1 MESAGEDG
9 GNSLFVSKGNP
20 RDSNS
25 NSDETEILLVVSH
38 QWRSKSGATQVFCF
52 FQSADRFQRF
62 SPLRGQDA
70 YTGFQGSSKPAQ
82 GRFHLISILKHMNKL
97 TWLITQKQIAAGDV
111 ESAIIPIDPDQVPD
125 DEIIGLH
132 GNLPIRIEGAG
143 GMADV
148 ITDPASRKFFR
159 ALHAR
164 WPWAG
169 FFLRLDPI
177 NTKSSVD
184 KVVDLAVFMSLLL
197 VHVDY
202 LTYATGIP
210 QEIEKMVGNFM
221 KTCHKAGDEKHKTSN
236 RVKIDGCPSDLQL
249 YSQPLGALPSAGD
262 RSR

>member
-1 MESAGEDG
+1 MIPNWLYHGEQQGKPDGVLKSESAGWCEYSHALFQKAWNTHFGIRISGFDL
-9 GNSLFVSKGNP
+9 NS
-20 RDSNS
+20 
-25 NSDETEILLVVSH
+25 
-38 QWRSKSGATQVFCF
+38 
-52 FQSADRFQRF
+52 
-62 SPLRGQDA
+62 
-70 YTGFQGSSKPAQ
+70 GFQGTFQTGTSPLPSDLNFKT
-82 GRFHLISILKHMNKL
+82 MNKQ

-236 RVKIDGCPSDLQL
+236 RVKIDHCPSALQL
-249 YSQPLGALPSAGD
+249 YSHPLGAAFSAGD
-262 RSR
+262 RRG

>member
-1 MESAGEDG
+1 MIPNWLYHGEQQGKPDGVLKSESAGWCEYSHALFQKAWNTHFGIRISGFDL
-9 GNSLFVSKGNP
+9 NS
-20 RDSNS
+20 
-25 NSDETEILLVVSH
+25 
-38 QWRSKSGATQVFCF
+38 
-52 FQSADRFQRF
+52 
-62 SPLRGQDA
+62 
-70 YTGFQGSSKPAQ
+70 GFQGTFQTGTSPLPSDLNFKT
-82 GRFHLISILKHMNKL
+82 MNKQ

-132 GNLPIRIEGAG
+132 GNLRIRIEGAG

-236 RVKIDGCPSDLQL
+236 RVKIDGCPSALQL